1 VVVTKTVG
9 TNQQLLMD
17 GNDQNMLLS
26 KITYTELSTKMVRL
40 LMNP

>member
-1 VVVTKTVG
+1 VVATKTVG

-26 KITYTELSTKMVRL
+26 KIMYTELSTKMVWYC
-40 LMNP
+40 